1 MIKLKLVAGVAALVA
16 VALPAQAKAAS
27 FSGTVV
33 AKQHG
38 TMLLVGA
45 RGAGRTIHLS
55 PARVRLGDRVAV
67 QGRSVRVLGH
77 ADHAVVRG
85 VVVRQLRS
93 RLLVADGGSV
103 LAIRFA
109 HARSTASAGDHG
121 GLQPGDVMQVGV
133 SIQNDELDEDGVP
146 VQLGQATTAQI
157 EGRIVSLSPLVVSVE
172 GLPITIAV
180 PAGTTLPATL
190 APGDRIELTVQIGAA
205 NTFTLASIDQA
216 ENEDQNGDNEDNG
229 NTGNTSGNN
238 NDDNNT
244 GSGGDNGSGD
254 GGGDGG
260 GGD

>member
-1 MIKLKLVAGVAALVA
+1 MTKLKLLAGVAAVVA

-38 TMLLVGA
+38 TMLLVGS
-45 RGAGRTIHLS
+45 RGAGRTVHMA

-67 QGRSVRVLGH
+67 QGSSVRVLGH
-77 ADHAVVRG
+77 ASHAMVRG

-93 RLLVADGGSV
+93 RLLVADGGSM

-109 HARSTASAGDHG
+109 HARSTASVNDHG

-133 SIQNDELDEDGVP
+133 AIQNNELDEEGTP

-157 EGRIVSLSPLVVSVE
+157 EGQIVSVSPLVVSVE
-172 GLPITIAV
+172 GLPITITV
-180 PAGTTLPATL
+180 PAGTTLPTTL

-216 ENEDQNGDNEDNG
+216 AGSEDQNDNED
-229 NTGNTSGNN
+229 TGNTSGNN
-238 NDDNNT
+238 NDNNNT
-244 GSGGDNGSGD
+244 GSGDHNGSGD

-260 GGD
+260 SGD